1 MAAVL
6 LASSAFPTLIAVQK
20 ALAAT
25 VTVNSQAELVSAL
38 ANSANDTINIG
49 SSFSTTSE
57 IVINR
62 AVTINGGGFTI
73 TPTFSFVS
81 NAGDNSVIEIINT
94 DDVTINSLIIDGTGG
109 TDIHGVNIYNATGVG
124 LHNLTSKNN
133 DKSGIVVNSSTVT
146 VTNVTTSG
154 NGWHGINVD
163 QRISGVPAVLTVNGA
178 SNQTDTKHIF
188 VDDTTKD
195 VAVYDTNSQYAMFT
209 EGNARTYMLKPVG
222 TITSPE
228 AGQTVSGTLT
238 LTATYEDWDNGINDD
253 SVQWAVRKDTCTAG
267 APGVAGN
274 VDGLNSPYV
283 WNGAEFSASIDTSG
297 WADGE
302 YCFVFN
308 PTDDTG
314 YPDVRKTVEFVVDN
328 TPPSKPVLLSPGNGV
343 PVSGNGL
350 VNDWDDVAD
359 AHHYTYQSYNVN
371 GSGDCNLNDIRWTED
386 YLASNTNSRDVADL
400 VFCWRVKAVDE
411 LGNESE
417 WSDLWKTVV
426 DNTIPSTPVIT
437 NPTDGQYFTSAP
449 ILNKWNAST
458 DANGIAKYQIA
469 YHYDDGHTFS
479 GSTCPGLTMP
489 GYSGFIGCRDLTG
502 TQRNHSPNN
511 NEQGG
516 VTIWVRAL
524 DNAGHWS
531 NWSLPVHYYYDAT
544 PPSVPTGGWPH
555 LATLN
560 SNVFNYTWNPSTD
573 NVSGVT
579 YEYQASQNPAQS
591 GGVLTSGLWQNWVHG
606 NASQYPLNSPLIPSV
621 GTSDGTW
628 YWQVRAVD
636 AAGNKSAWSEI
647 WHYTLDSVAPAVP
660 TAELTQDSDG
670 ANVPDGGYTNS
681 QFFTFSLTSSPDT
694 TRYQLKY
701 WNDVSGSP
709 FKELSPWNPTDLSG
723 YSPVLGTYKDNFTQG
738 EGTHYFAF
746 SACDA
751 AGNCSPYST
760 PFVVTFD
767 KTAPSVAI
775 TGFSQTNN
783 LIQPNVDADDAN
795 PVSYK
800 WVAVNG
806 PAASATFDDD
816 VLNPVFTVDA
826 NTTETYEFELTVTD
840 AAGNSTTVPFSFTYT
855 APAEETT
862 GGGTVTDVTT
872 TDPNNP
878 GTTVEIPNDGG
889 TPDDEIVQPTLLGT
903 NTEEPAVE
911 SANTEKTELIEKAAS
926 TSNGKFLGL
935 GWWWLA
941 VLGALA
947 ILWLLLFARRT
958 SEDKN

>member
-1 MAAVL
+1 M
-6 LASSAFPTLIAVQK
+6 LASSAGGLVPLLTARHAFAASTTVFNQTELVNAPADAGNDVITLGQDIMTTAEVVINRP
-20 ALAAT
+20 
-25 VTVNSQAELVSAL
+25 VTVNGAGFAISPNFVGSD
-38 ANSANDTINIG
+38 AN
-49 SSFSTTSE
+49 
-57 IVINR
+57 
-62 AVTINGGGFTI
+62 
-73 TPTFSFVS
+73 
-81 NAGDNSVIEIINT
+81 NSVIEIVNT
-94 DDVTINSLIIDGTGG
+94 DSVTLANLTIDGTNG
-109 TDIHGVNIYNATGVG
+109 TSIHGINIYKSTSVQLNDV
-124 LHNLTSKNN
+124 TSKNN

-222 TITSPE
+222 TITSPK

-253 SVQWAVRKDTCTAG
+253 GVQWAVRKDTCTAG

-283 WNGAEFSASIDTSG
+283 WNGAEFSASLDTTG

-308 PTDDTG
+308 PADDAG
-314 YPDVRKTVEFVVDN
+314 YPDVRKTVTFTIDN
-328 TPPSKPVLLSPGNGV
+328 TPPAKPTLLSPGNGV
-343 PVSGNGL
+343 PVSGDDL
-350 VNDWDDVAD
+350 VNDWDDVAG

-437 NPTDGQYFTSAP
+437 NPTDGQYFASAP

-701 WNDVSGSP
+701 WNDISGSP

-723 YSPVLGTYKDNFTQG
+723 HSPVLGTYKDNFTQG

-795 PVSYK
+795 PMSYK

-806 PAASATFDDD
+806 PTASATFDDD

-826 NTTETYEFELTVTD
+826 NTTDTYEFELTVTD

-855 APAEETT
+855 APTPETDAT
-862 GGGTVTDVTT
+862 EDEGTDGTGGTVSNVTT
-872 TDPNNP
+872 TNP
-878 GTTVEIPNDGG
+878 TTGEPVNVPNDEG
-889 TPDDEIVQPTLLGT
+889 TPDDEV
-903 NTEEPAVE
+903 VE
-911 SANTEKTELIEKAAS
+911 SATTTAVEGASTEAEDAATELVENAAS
-926 TSNGKFLGL
+926 TGKFLGL

-941 VLGALA
+941 ILGALA
-947 ILWLLLFARRT
+947 MLWLLFARRT